1 MKNVKPSIL
10 LNKEILKIQ
19 DTFEEI
25 NSSNLTNF
33 NKLCELSV
41 KQIKKGNKIIFF
53 GNGGS
58 ASDAQHL
65 ATEIV
70 VRYQKNRKA
79 LPAISLATDTSILT
93 AIGND
98 FGFEKIFSRQIEAL
112 GNKGDIAIAITTS
125 GNSKNLI
132 QACLMA
138 KKRGLFTFCFS
149 GNKGGKLKKFVHSPI
164 IIPSKQTSVVQ
175 VCEIAIGQVLCEY
188 IEKSF

>member
-98 FGFEKIFSRQIEAL
+98 FSFEKIFSRQIEAL